1 MYFVCLGA
9 HVTSCMYLRSEDNIQ
24 ELILSFCRVGPG
36 NPTKVV
42 SLGGKRIYLWAILLA
57 SDWHL

>member
-9 HVTSCMYLRSEDNIQ
+9 HVTLCMYLRSEDNIQ
-24 ELILSFCRVGPG
+24 ESILSFYHVGPG

-42 SLGGKRIYLWAILLA
+42 SLGGKRIYLWVILLA
-57 SDWHL
+57 SDWDL